1 MRHTIAP
8 LLIVSVFIAVLITAG
23 APTPGFTADEAEK
36 KKPLKVEDLPKPIPE
51 AMDALKRGGNAVG
64 EAISKGSAEAAR
76 GVKKALDANK
86 SEKEKK

>member
-1 MRHTIAP
+1 VEP
-8 LLIVSVFIAVLITAG
+8 LILIAVLVLAG
-23 APTPGFTADEAEK
+23 VQTSSFAAESEN
-36 KKPLKVEDLPKPIPE
+36 KKPLRVEDLPKPIPE

-76 GVKKALDANK
+76 GVKKALDSDK